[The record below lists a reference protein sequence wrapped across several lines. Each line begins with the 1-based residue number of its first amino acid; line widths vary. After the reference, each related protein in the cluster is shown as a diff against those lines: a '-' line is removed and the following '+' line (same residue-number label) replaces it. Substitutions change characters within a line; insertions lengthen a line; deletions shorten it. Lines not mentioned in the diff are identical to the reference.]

1 MITARQQRMP
11 GTDEPAAELA
21 AHSRDNAKLPNK
33 ELLRN
38 T

>member
-1 MITARQQRMP
+1 MITVRQQRMP

-21 AHSRDNAKLPNK
+21 AHSRANAKLPNK